1 MYVSPI
7 SSRFCVGRLT
17 PAIRAMRLLPLPLLV
32 PGVGADHDR
41 AAVPLDDAAALA
53 HGLDGWT
60 DLHRSSL
67 LHPKGDSAAG
77 EVIGRELDLD
87 AIAGE
92 DADVV
97 LAHLP
102 GDAGEDGMAVVELDP
117 EHRRRKRLDDLAF
130 DLDLLFL
137 DCHFAREQTFRLG
150 ISCENSG
157 TNGRPR
163 RGGTS

>member
-1 MYVSPI
+1 M
-7 SSRFCVGRLT
+7 
-17 PAIRAMRLLPLPLLV
+17 RAMPLSALPLLV
-32 PGVGADHDR
+32 PGVRADDDG
-41 AAVPLDDAAALA
+41 AAVSLDDAAALA

-67 LHPKGDSAAG
+67 LHSKGDSAAG

-87 AIAGE
+87 TIAGE

-102 GDAGEDGMAVVELDP
+102 GDTSEDGMAIVELHP
-117 EHRRRKRLDDLAF
+117 EHRRRKRLDNLAF

-137 DCHFAREQTFRLG
+137 DCHFAREQTCRLG
-150 ISCENSG
+150 LSCEEQRHKQTSA
-157 TNGRPR
+157 PR
-163 RGGTS
+163 RNSVADR